1 MSQKC
6 NSTPLPK
13 SQKNHLFCLFPNVA
27 PPLLP
32 HVRNLMRRRS
42 RLRLRRPRGKLRN
55 ASTLSRTPLRWG
67 RKGRRGETTPLE
79 GEPFPWGASGSGS
92 GSGAPTPSGG
102 EKPRPLVG
110 GESAP
115 LWSSTWVGSQTSQAQ
130 ASLTASL
137 TAPPFFFT
145 RHTFHFF
152 LQITDI
158 LNHRHFKSPT
168 YCSSDASPHSGA
180 QFVEL
185 PPLGL
190 RRSWRDPVPTRMGSQ
205 KKT

>member
-137 TAPPFFFT
+137 TAPPFFF
-145 RHTFHFF
+145 HPSHFSF
-152 LQITDI
+152 FPA
-158 LNHRHFKSPT
+158 NHRHFESP
-168 YCSSDASPHSGA
+168 A
-180 QFVEL
+180 F
-185 PPLGL
+185 
-190 RRSWRDPVPTRMGSQ
+190 
-205 KKT
+205 

>member
-92 GSGAPTPSGG
+92 GAPTPSGG

-137 TAPPFFFT
+137 TAPPFFF
-145 RHTFHFF
+145 HPSHFSF
-152 LQITDI
+152 FPA
-158 LNHRHFKSPT
+158 NHRHFESP
-168 YCSSDASPHSGA
+168 A
-180 QFVEL
+180 F
-185 PPLGL
+185 
-190 RRSWRDPVPTRMGSQ
+190 
-205 KKT
+205 